1 MTEVEETETV
11 EHPVDNDEKNLHD
24 EGMGP
29 DTDEETE
36 SETEETES
44 DGE

>member
-1 MTEVEETETV
+1 MAEVEETETV

-29 DTDEETE
+29 DTDEEN
-36 SETEETES
+36 EETES
-44 DGE
+44 EPEE